1 MIHKQWF
8 DEETRSFVALEAR
21 QQSLSLPITPRR
33 DGDNPRGSFI
43 SGVGSIDS
51 SVLIG
56 SSVGIISDDGQKDD
70 PHEIVKYQAFGFPK
84 KPRSLSI
91 INVDEEEEEVTIES
105 AFDAAKRNAQEK
117 HKALTV
123 EISVSFPLPLQ
134 LATVENTRIDASVM
148 SGNSEEDDTIMT
160 GQTQQTIALARRI
173 PILAK
178 FSPKMSN
185 GMRFLALQYTPT

>member
-1 MIHKQWF
+1 M
-8 DEETRSFVALEAR
+8 
-21 QQSLSLPITPRR
+21 
-33 DGDNPRGSFI
+33 
-43 SGVGSIDS
+43 
-51 SVLIG
+51 IG
-56 SSVGIISDDGQKDD
+56 SSIGISDDSVANKED
-70 PHEIVKYQAFGFPK
+70 PFEIVKYQAFRLPK

-91 INVDEEEEEVTIES
+91 DNEEEEEEEVTIES

-117 HKALTV
+117 HKALTI

-134 LATVENTRIDASVM
+134 LATVENRMDQSVI

-160 GQTQQTIALARRI
+160 GQTQQTIAFSRRI

>member
-56 SSVGIISDDGQKDD
+56 SSAGISDDGTKDD
-70 PHEIVKYQAFGFPK
+70 PYEIVKYQAFGFPQ

-91 INVDEEEEEVTIES
+91 DNGDEEEEEVTIES

-117 HKALTV
+117 LKALTI

>member
-1 MIHKQWF
+1 M
-8 DEETRSFVALEAR
+8 
-21 QQSLSLPITPRR
+21 
-33 DGDNPRGSFI
+33 
-43 SGVGSIDS
+43 
-51 SVLIG
+51 IG
-56 SSVGIISDDGQKDD
+56 SSIGISDDSVANKED
-70 PHEIVKYQAFGFPK
+70 PFEIVKYQAFRLPK

-91 INVDEEEEEVTIES
+91 DNEEEAEEEVTIES

-117 HKALTV
+117 HKALTI

-134 LATVENTRIDASVM
+134 LATVENRIDQSVM
-148 SGNSEEDDTIMT
+148 SGNSNSEEDDTIMT
-160 GQTQQTIALARRI
+160 GQTQQTIAFSRRI

>member
-1 MIHKQWF
+1 M
-8 DEETRSFVALEAR
+8 
-21 QQSLSLPITPRR
+21 
-33 DGDNPRGSFI
+33 
-43 SGVGSIDS
+43 
-51 SVLIG
+51 IG
-56 SSVGIISDDGQKDD
+56 SSVGISDDGGQKDD
-70 PHEIVKYQAFGFPK
+70 PYEIVKYQAFGFPK
-84 KPRSLSI
+84 KPRSLSE
-91 INVDEEEEEVTIES
+91 NEEDEEEEEVTIES
-105 AFDAAKRNAQEK
+105 AFDAAKRTAKRNAQEK
-117 HKALTV
+117 HKALTI

-134 LATVENTRIDASVM
+134 LATVENTRMDRSVI